1 MIESTAPKTLAA
13 AHAKTRT
20 TSSGPAGA
28 AQRPDPTA
36 GDFATLFA
44 TFASGDLASFAAD
57 SNLSTAGSAETTADV
72 STETETVPAVPI
84 SSDVNNWLIA
94 SLATTPDG
102 PTRAS
107 PEEATTPPVL
117 VPQADPTTTSG
128 LVANPAQTMVS
139 RGGTDQLDE
148 RVAGRADGATP
159 AAPVILSASP
169 APAQAGHEVRP
180 AGQDGRSWA
189 VAGDDAEPRAGPNA
203 LAPEHIRAF
212 AYRVEPS
219 ARRSDEHL
227 PTPTFHADLNS
238 TLPIIP
244 ATSVSVAPATSSTSV
259 ASVLMSSPWPSAAFP
274 EELAKQAVW
283 MSTNDIQRAD
293 LVLNPAE
300 LGRIEISLTHEN
312 GQMNAHFAS
321 HNPEVRATLEE
332 ALPRLREQMASAGLQ
347 LGHAGVGTQTPGRQ
361 DGSQERADT
370 HMPGATTAA
379 DGAERGGGALA
390 PPTRL
395 HRGLIDLFA

>member
-1 MIESTAPKTLAA
+1 MIETTAPKTLAP
-13 AHAKTRT
+13 AHAKTQGAI
-20 TSSGPAGA
+20 SGPAGT
-28 AQRPDPTA
+28 AQRPDPTT

-44 TFASGDLASFAAD
+44 TLTSDELASFAAD
-57 SNLSTAGSAETTADV
+57 SNSSTTGSAGTSPGP

-84 SSDVNNWLIA
+84 SSDVNAWLIA
-94 SLATTPDG
+94 SLATTDR

-107 PEEATTPPVL
+107 PGEGTAPSAL

-128 LVANPAQTMVS
+128 WVANPAQTMVS
-139 RGGTDQLDE
+139 GGGTDQVDE

-159 AAPVILSASP
+159 AAPVTLSAPS
-169 APAQAGHEVRP
+169 APAQAGHDARP
-180 AGQDGRSWA
+180 IGQDSRSWA
-189 VAGDDAEPRAGPNA
+189 VAGDDAEPRAGSNA

-219 ARRSDEHL
+219 DRRSDEHL
-227 PTPTFHADLNS
+227 ATPTFHADLNP
-238 TLPIIP
+238 TLPILP
-244 ATSVSVAPATSSTSV
+244 ATGVSVAPATSSTPV
-259 ASVLMSSPWPSAAFP
+259 VSVLMSSPWPSAAFP

-283 MSTNDIQRAD
+283 MATNDIQRAD

-370 HMPGATTAA
+370 RMPGATTAA
-379 DGAERGGGALA
+379 DGAERGGGALT
-390 PPTRL
+390 PPARL